1 MDEERKPEPFTVSD
15 KRRFVVNDSGAVK
28 EDKNLKIEGKEKVS
42 EPSSSK
48 TEPPKKESTT
58 KSASKEAHIPLP
70 EIDFSTFILSLSSS
84 AMLHL
89 GLVENPQTKKI
100 ERNLPM
106 AKQTIDIIA
115 MLKDKT
121 KGNLTKEEENL
132 IENLLSDLRFK
143 YVYEVNKR

>member
-1 MDEERKPEPFTVSD
+1 
-15 KRRFVVNDSGAVK
+15 
-28 EDKNLKIEGKEKVS
+28 
-42 EPSSSK
+42 
-48 TEPPKKESTT
+48 
-58 KSASKEAHIPLP
+58 
-70 EIDFSTFILSLSSS
+70 
-84 AMLHL
+84 MLHL

-121 KGNLTKEEENL
+121 KGNLTNEEKNL

-143 YVYEVNKR
+143 YVYEVNKK